1 MSSLKKLALRG
12 GMWTILGYGVSQVLR
27 FGSNVILTRLLIPE
41 MFGLMA
47 LAQVFLMGLQL
58 FSDVGIQPSI
68 VRHSR
73 GEDPKFY
80 NTGWTIQVIRGFG
93 LWLAC
98 LVITYPISNLY
109 DEPRL
114 LWIIPIL
121 GLTTVIKGFNST
133 ALYLLN
139 RRIQTEKFV
148 RLQVSAQVIGII
160 VMITWAYF
168 ERSIWA
174 LIVGNWANAF
184 VLMFWSHRI
193 TDDPPNRFAWDQEAK
208 QDLFSFG
215 KWIFISTAMT
225 FLASQADRLI
235 LGKLFSLEM
244 LGVYSIAF
252 FLSNFPEQ
260 ILKRLSGSVILPV
273 VSKLRD
279 QPRSQ
284 LRQQILEKRKL
295 VLLACAVGLAILV
308 VTGDAI
314 ILFLYDDRYE
324 AASWMLPILALG
336 IWPVIFTQI
345 MYPVLI
351 AVGQPIYG
359 AVGKFLKFLYM
370 IIMLPLAFSWGGNLG
385 VILAIAFN
393 DIPAYIP
400 VSYGLWK
407 EKLVCIQQDI
417 QGTLVL
423 VILVASLLYLRYA
436 LGWGTPIDVL
446 LN

>member
-1 MSSLKKLALRG
+1 MSSLKQLAIRG
-12 GMWTILGYGVSQVLR
+12 GMWTIFGYGTSQIIR
-27 FGSNVILTRLLIPE
+27 FGSNIILTRLLVPE
-41 MFGLMA
+41 MFGLMS
-47 LAQVFLMGLQL
+47 LANIFLMGLEL

-68 VRHSR
+68 IRHPR
-73 GEDPKFY
+73 GEEPDFY
-80 NTGWTIQVIRGFG
+80 NTAWTIQVIRGFM
-93 LWLAC
+93 LWLGC
-98 LVITYPISNLY
+98 LIIAYPVSQIYN
-109 DEPRL
+109 EPRL
-114 LWIIPIL
+114 AWIVPVL
-121 GLTTVIKGFNST
+121 GLTTLIRGFNST
-133 ALYLLN
+133 NLPILT
-139 RRIQTEKFV
+139 RRIETGKSTRFQIGV
-148 RLQVSAQVIGII
+148 QVSSII
-160 VMITWAYF
+160 ITIIWAYF
-168 ERSIWA
+168 HRSIWA
-174 LIVGNWANAF
+174 LIVGNLASAF
-184 VLMFWSHRI
+184 LSMFWSHRLI
-193 TDDPPNRFAWDQEAK
+193 SDFRNRWAWDEEAK
-208 QDLFSFG
+208 KELFSFG

-235 LGKLFSLEM
+235 LGKLLSLEM

-284 LRQQILEKRKL
+284 LRQQILEKRKS

-336 IWPVIFTQI
+336 TWPVIFTQI

-370 IIMLPLAFSWGGNLG
+370 IIMLPLAFSWAGNLG